1 MADVTV
7 TQFADVLKVPVD
19 KLLSQLDEAGIKV
32 DGSDDIISDD
42 AKLEL
47 LTFLRRSHGLDG
59 GNEERV
65 APKKITLKRKSQ
77 IELKLASPQGRSRT
91 VNVEVRKKRTYVK
104 RDALEDQA
112 EEERK
117 DLELKQKQEQ
127 EKIEAELLEKQKQE
141 QENENAELADK
152 EAQIK
157 SETPSKETTT
167 ESPSEESIK
176 KVKFQE
182 KKEDKKEKSYLSE
195 EKDRRKKGQ
204 KRKKQ
209 NLSETRYGRA
219 ELHVAGDKSGRRK
232 KKSIVRRRTV
242 SIEGDSQHGFER
254 PTAPVIREVAIPDN
268 IIISDLAQRMAV
280 KGNEVVKVLFNMG
293 TMVTINQV
301 IDRDAAILVV
311 EELGHIAKFE
321 EENLEKNVLNVDD
334 DKAEKFPRA
343 PVVTIMGHVD
353 HGKTSLLDYI
363 KKSKVVD
370 GEAGGITQHIGAYN
384 VETEKGNITFL
395 DTPGHAAFTAMRA
408 RGAKVTDIVILVV
421 AADDGVKPQTI
432 EAIEHTNAAQVP
444 MIVAINKVDKEDID
458 IERVKTEL
466 SNHDVISEEWG
477 GEYLFASISAQT
489 GEGINDLLEKVL
501 LQAEVMDLKAS
512 VEAPARGVV
521 IESSLDKGR
530 GVMVTLLVQSGTL
543 SKGDTIL
550 AGDEFG
556 KIRSILNESQRQITS
571 AGPST
576 PVVILGLS
584 KTPTSGEN
592 FYVVKNERQARELAE
607 NRKTKSRESMIG
619 QQQNVNID
627 DIFSQIKDTNSKLI
641 SILVKS
647 DVHGSSEAISDAIS
661 KLKNDEVNVKI
672 ISSGVGGITESDVV
686 LAAASN
692 AMIIGFNVR
701 ADSSARSVIKDSG
714 VDVRYYSIIYEAIDD
729 VKAAINGML
738 APEIRENI
746 IGLAEVKEVF
756 NSPKLGNI
764 AGSIVIEGY
773 VKRTNPIRVLRDNIV
788 IYEGELES
796 LRRFK
801 DDAKEV
807 QSGTECGI
815 GVKNYN
821 DVKIGDQIECY
832 ERIEIARTID

>member
-1 MADVTV
+1 MANVTV
-7 TQFADVLKVPVD
+7 AQFAGVLKVPVD
-19 KLLSQLDEAGIKV
+19 KLLSQLGEAGIKV

-47 LTFLRRSHGLDG
+47 LTFLRRSHGIDDG
-59 GNEERV
+59 SEERV
-65 APKKITLKRKSQ
+65 SPTKITLKRKSQ
-77 IELKLASPQGRSRT
+77 IELKLASSQGRSRT

-104 RDALEDQA
+104 KDVLEDQV
-112 EEERK
+112 EQERK
-117 DLELKQKQEQ
+117 DLELKKKQEQ
-127 EKIEAELLEKQKQE
+127 QKIEAELSEKKKQE
-141 QENENAELADK
+141 QDKVDAERIVEKLK
-152 EAQIK
+152 NKPEK
-157 SETPSKETTT
+157 SST
-167 ESPSEESIK
+167 ESTN
-176 KVKFQE
+176 KFKTKE
-182 KKEDKKEKSYLSE
+182 KKEKPHLNEG
-195 EKDRRKKGQ
+195 KDRRKKE
-204 KRKKQ
+204 RKKKKQ
-209 NLSETRYGRA
+209 DLSETRYGRA

-232 KKSIVRRRTV
+232 KKPITRRR
-242 SIEGDSQHGFER
+242 SISMEGESQHGFEK
-254 PTAPVIREVAIPDN
+254 PTAPVVREILIPDS
-268 IIISDLAQRMAV
+268 IKVSDLAQRIAV
-280 KGNEVVKVLFNMG
+280 KGNEVIKALFNMG
-293 TMVTINQV
+293 TTARINEI
-301 IDRDAAILVV
+301 IDQDTAILVV
-311 EELGHIAKFE
+311 EELGHIAKAE
-321 EENLEKNVLNVDD
+321 EGTLEENVLKLDDEKG
-334 DKAEKFPRA
+334 EKSSRA

-408 RGAKVTDIVILVV
+408 RGAQVTDIVILVV

-432 EAIEHTNAAQVP
+432 EAIEHANAAKVP
-444 MIVAINKVDKEDID
+444 MIVAINKIDKENID
-458 IERVKTEL
+458 IEKVKTEL

-477 GEYLFASISAQT
+477 GEHLFASVSAQS
-489 GEGINDLLEKVL
+489 GDGINDLLEKVL
-501 LQAEVMDLKAS
+501 LQAEVMDLKATK
-512 VEAPARGVV
+512 EGPARGVV
-521 IESSLDKGR
+521 VESTLDKGR
-530 GVMVTLLVQSGTL
+530 GVMATLLVQSGTL
-543 SKGDTIL
+543 SKGDIIL

-556 KIRSILNESQRQITS
+556 KVRSMLNEMQQQISS
-571 AGPST
+571 AGPSV
-576 PVVILGLS
+576 PLIVLGLPR
-584 KTPTSGEN
+584 TPISGEN

-607 NRKTKSRESMIG
+607 SRKTKFRESKIG
-619 QQQNVNID
+619 QQQNTSID
-627 DIFSQIKDTNSKLI
+627 DIFSQIKDKNSKLI
-641 SILVKS
+641 SILIKS
-647 DVHGSSEAISDAIS
+647 DVHGSSEALSDAIRN
-661 KLKNDEVNVKI
+661 LKNDEVNVNV

-692 AMIIGFNVR
+692 AMILGFNVR
-701 ADSSARSVIKDSG
+701 ADSTARNVIKDSG

-738 APEIRENI
+738 SPEVRENI

-756 NSPKLGNI
+756 KSPKLGNI
-764 AGSIVIEGY
+764 AGSIVTEGY
-773 VKRTNPIRVLRDNIV
+773 VKRTNPIRVLRDNVV

>member
-1 MADVTV
+1 MANVTV
-7 TQFADVLKVPVD
+7 TQFAAVLKVPVD
-19 KLLSQLDEAGIKV
+19 KLLSQLGEAGIKV

-47 LTFLRRSHGLDG
+47 LTFLRRSHGINDG
-59 GNEERV
+59 SEERV
-65 APKKITLKRKSQ
+65 TPTKITLKRKSQ
-77 IELKLASPQGRSRT
+77 IELKLASSQGRSRT

-104 RDALEDQA
+104 KDVLEDQV
-112 EEERK
+112 EQERK
-117 DLELKQKQEQ
+117 DIELKKKQEQ
-127 EKIEAELLEKQKQE
+127 EKIEAELLEKKKQE
-141 QENENAELADK
+141 QDKVDAERIAK
-152 EAQIK
+152 ELK
-157 SETPSKETTT
+157 NKPKESST
-167 ESPSEESIK
+167 ESTSK
-176 KVKFQE
+176 LKF
-182 KKEDKKEKSYLSE
+182 KEQKENKKEKSYPNE
-195 EKDRRKKGQ
+195 EKDRRKKE
-204 KRKKQ
+204 RKKKKQ
-209 NLSETRYGRA
+209 DISETRYGRA

-232 KKSIVRRRTV
+232 KKPITRRRAV
-242 SIEGDSQHGFER
+242 SIEGESQHGFEK
-254 PTAPVIREVAIPDN
+254 PTAPVVREIMIPDS
-268 IIISDLAQRMAV
+268 IKVSDLAQRIAV
-280 KGNEVVKVLFNMG
+280 KGNEVVKILFNMG
-293 TMVTINQV
+293 TMVTINEV
-301 IDRDAAILVV
+301 IDQDTAILVV
-311 EELGHIAKFE
+311 EELGHIAKAE
-321 EENLEKNVLNVDD
+321 EGNLEENVLKMEDEKG
-334 DKAEKFPRA
+334 EKSPRA

-408 RGAKVTDIVILVV
+408 RGAQVTDIVILVV

-432 EAIEHTNAAQVP
+432 EAIEHTNAAKVP
-444 MIVAINKVDKEDID
+444 MIVAINKIDKEDID

-466 SNHDVISEEWG
+466 SNHKVISEEWG
-477 GEYLFASISAQT
+477 GEHLFASVSAQN
-489 GEGINDLLEKVL
+489 GDGINDLLEKIL
-501 LQAEVMDLKAS
+501 LQAEVMDLKATK
-512 VEAPARGVV
+512 EGPARGVV

-530 GVMVTLLVQSGTL
+530 GVMATLLVQSGTL
-543 SKGDTIL
+543 SKGDIVL
-550 AGDEFG
+550 AGNEFG
-556 KIRSILNESQRQITS
+556 KIRSMLNETQQQISS

-576 PVVILGLS
+576 PLIALGLP
-584 KTPTSGEN
+584 KIPISGEN

-607 NRKTKSRESMIG
+607 NRKTKSRELKIDH
-619 QQQNVNID
+619 QQNANID
-627 DIFSQIKDTNSKLI
+627 DIFSQIQDINRKLI
-641 SILVKS
+641 SILIKS
-647 DVHGSSEAISDAIS
+647 DVHGSSEALSDAIRN
-661 KLKNDEVNVKI
+661 LKSDEVSVKVI
-672 ISSGVGGITESDVV
+672 GSGVGGITESDVV

-701 ADSSARSVIKDSG
+701 ADSTARSVIKDSE

-738 APEIRENI
+738 SPEVRENI

-756 NSPKLGNI
+756 KSPKLGNI
-764 AGSIVIEGY
+764 AGSIVTEGY
-773 VKRTNPIRVLRDNIV
+773 VKRTNPIRVLRDNVV

>member
-1 MADVTV
+1 MI
-7 TQFADVLKVPVD
+7 KI
-19 KLLSQLDEAGIKV
+19 GINGFGRIGRMV
-32 DGSDDIISDD
+32 
-42 AKLEL
+42 
-47 LTFLRRSHGLDG
+47 FR
-59 GNEERV
+59 
-65 APKKITLKRKSQ
+65 
-77 IELKLASPQGRSRT
+77 AS
-91 VNVEVRKKRTYVK
+91 
-104 RDALEDQA
+104 L
-112 EEERK
+112 ERK
-117 DLELKQKQEQ
+117 D
-127 EKIEAELLEKQKQE
+127 
-141 QENENAELADK
+141 
-152 EAQIK
+152 
-157 SETPSKETTT
+157 
-167 ESPSEESIK
+167 
-176 KVKFQE
+176 
-182 KKEDKKEKSYLSE
+182 
-195 EKDRRKKGQ
+195 
-204 KRKKQ
+204 
-209 NLSETRYGRA
+209 
-219 ELHVAGDKSGRRK
+219 
-232 KKSIVRRRTV
+232 
-242 SIEGDSQHGFER
+242 
-254 PTAPVIREVAIPDN
+254 
-268 IIISDLAQRMAV
+268 
-280 KGNEVVKVLFNMG
+280 VKV
-293 TMVTINQV
+293 V
-301 IDRDAAILVV
+301 
-311 EELGHIAKFE
+311 
-321 EENLEKNVLNVDD
+321 
-334 DKAEKFPRA
+334 
-343 PVVTIMGHVD
+343 
-353 HGKTSLLDYI
+353 
-363 KKSKVVD
+363 
-370 GEAGGITQHIGAYN
+370 
-384 VETEKGNITFL
+384 
-395 DTPGHAAFTAMRA
+395 
-408 RGAKVTDIVILVV
+408 
-421 AADDGVKPQTI
+421 
-432 EAIEHTNAAQVP
+432 
-444 MIVAINKVDKEDID
+444 
-458 IERVKTEL
+458 
-466 SNHDVISEEWG
+466 
-477 GEYLFASISAQT
+477 
-489 GEGINDLLEKVL
+489 GINDLLEKVL

-607 NRKTKSRESMIG
+607 NRKMKSRESMIG